1 MDNNINNTTQ
11 VNQGDEITMKCQTI
25 GHPEP
30 IIMWAYGDNF
40 TTIPIGY
47 GRFKMLPGGDLVI
60 NGAQIQDTGIL
71 KEIERLLFVFL
82 FFFKF
87 KCSGLFFHQYKK
99 LTILD
104 CLHSIRGP

>member
-1 MDNNINNTTQ
+1 MDNNNNNTTQ

-60 NGAQIQDTGIL
+60 NGAQIQDTGNL

-82 FFFKF
+82 FF
-87 KCSGLFFHQYKK
+87 SNLNVPDYFFINIKN
-99 LTILD
+99 
-104 CLHSIRGP
+104 